1 MKTMLKKLE
10 RFASKY
16 IEDHP
21 ELENQIWDIIDEC
34 AMNCEKIGVSMIA
47 EIENAER
54 KIENLIK

>member
-1 MKTMLKKLE
+1 MLKKLE

-21 ELENQIWDIIDEC
+21 ELESQIWDIIDEC
-34 AMNCEKIGVSMIA
+34 AMNCEKNGVSMIA